1 MLACGALA
9 DSKMMAFD
17 LAGCLERRPLSAK
30 WKTNSA
36 RTPNLS
42 RLQRQA
48 DHCFQEGDLAKAER
62 LCAGILQHRPDDFE
76 ALHLLGLLHFQRQR
90 MVEALHFLAAALKV
104 NSSSADA
111 LSNLGLALHATGRTD
126 EAVASYRN
134 ALRLAPDH
142 PEILYNL
149 GNACLA
155 LGRIDEALSSYD
167 DVLAHAP
174 GHVGARVNR
183 GNTLLRLNRP
193 VAALASYDEALAA
206 MPGHPQILTNR
217 GHALR
222 RLDRPVEALVD
233 FKAALA
239 AAPEFAEAHFEAAM
253 THLTLGDFASG
264 WKQYEW
270 RWKTGAF
277 GRHRQQ
283 PQAPLWLGE
292 QPIAGK
298 TVLLHAEQGFGDTLQ
313 FIRYAPLL
321 AGRGARVTCEVQP
334 ELLPLL
340 SGLEGVTVMASGA
353 PRPAFDLHCPLLSLP
368 LAFKTTPETIPA
380 DTPYIVAPAE
390 RVSHWQERLPQARP
404 RAGFVWS
411 GQTSHKNDA
420 NRSIALA
427 RLAALFENPP
437 FQCFSLQSD
446 LRAADGETLAG
457 LPNLVHLGGDLR
469 DFADT
474 AAIISLLDV
483 VISVDTAVAH
493 LAGALGKPVL
503 ILLPYAAD
511 FRWMRGRDD
520 SPWYP
525 TARLLRQPAFG
536 DWDSVIAGVGE
547 ALRSG
552 ALGFR

>member
-1 MLACGALA
+1 MTFELA
-9 DSKMMAFD
+9 D
-17 LAGCLERRPLSAK
+17 GLERRPLSAK
-30 WKTNSA
+30 WKNNSG
-36 RTPNLS
+36 RMPNLA

-48 DHCFQEGDLAKAER
+48 LQSFQEGDLARAER
-62 LCAGILQHRPDDFE
+62 LCAGILEHRPEDFD
-76 ALHLLGLLHFQRQR
+76 ALHLLGMLNFQRQR
-90 MVEALHFLAAALKV
+90 MIEALRFLAAALKV
-104 NSSSADA
+104 NANSSDA
-111 LSNLGLALHATGRTD
+111 LSNLGLALHATGRYD
-126 EAVASYRN
+126 EAIASYRH
-134 ALRLAPDH
+134 ALQLAPDH

-167 DVLAHAP
+167 DVLARAP
-174 GHVGARVNR
+174 GHVGALVNR
-183 GNTLLRLNRP
+183 GNALLRLNQP
-193 VAALASYDEALAA
+193 VTAMASYDDALAG

-217 GHALR
+217 GHTFR
-222 RLDRPVEALVD
+222 RLDRPLEALAD
-233 FKAALA
+233 FKAAIT
-239 AAPEFAEAHFEAAM
+239 AAPDFAEAHFEAAM
-253 THLTLGDFASG
+253 THLMLGDFASG
-264 WKQYEW
+264 WKEYEW

-277 GRHRQQ
+277 ARHRSL
-283 PQAPLWLGE
+283 PQAPLWLGA
-292 QPIAGK
+292 QPVAGK
-298 TVLLHAEQGFGDTLQ
+298 TILLHAEQGFGDTIQ

-321 AGRGARVTCEVQP
+321 AGRGAKVICEVQP
-334 ELLPLL
+334 ELQPLL
-340 SGLEGVTVMASGA
+340 SDLEGVTVIASGA
-353 PRPAFDLHCPLLSLP
+353 PRPAFELHCPLLSLP

-380 DTPYIVAPAE
+380 RIPYLAAPAE
-390 RVSHWQERLPQARP
+390 RVSYWRERLRPGGP

-411 GQTSHKNDA
+411 GQASHSNDA

-427 RLAALFENPP
+427 RLAGLFENPP

-493 LAGALGKPVL
+493 LAGALGKAVL
-503 ILLPYAAD
+503 VLLPHAAD

-525 TARLLRQPAFG
+525 TAALLRQPAFG
-536 DWDSVIAGVGE
+536 DWDSVVARVGGE
-547 ALRSG
+547 LRNR